1 MYEPNAV
8 LSLPGQGSNHWL
20 GTKIP
25 SYTAKKTKKLPR
37 NEKDFRL
44 LKCNKMRGISVKA
57 TADFYYRDQTISN
70 RAKAVRFRMFVQKYT
85 MIFYFVNS
93 KCNLGIGSSFWNK

>member
-1 MYEPNAV
+1 MLYFHCQDKG
-8 LSLPGQGSNHWL
+8 LTTGW

-25 SYTAKKTKKLPR
+25 QATQPKKPKNCHEMIRILGY
-37 NEKDFRL
+37 L
-44 LKCNKMRGISVKA
+44 SANKMRGISVKA

-70 RAKAVRFRMFVQKYT
+70 RAKTVRFRMFIQKYT